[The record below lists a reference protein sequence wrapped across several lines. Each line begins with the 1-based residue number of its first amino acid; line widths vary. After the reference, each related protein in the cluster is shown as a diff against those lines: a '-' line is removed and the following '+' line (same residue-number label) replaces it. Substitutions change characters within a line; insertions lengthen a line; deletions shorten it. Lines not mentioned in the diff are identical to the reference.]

1 MPDRQCVYIIDDDR
15 GQRDSLGFLLEA
27 HGFRVQTFDCARGFL
42 DIAAGVEGCV
52 VVDVQMP
59 DMTGLELQERLAA
72 EAPRLG
78 LVVIT
83 GHADVAMAVTAMKAG
98 AVDFIEKPV
107 AEAVLVDSVRRALAQ
122 NMEARREDVARNDLR
137 HRLDSLTP
145 REQEVLAQLV
155 TGSPHKVIGH
165 ALDISPR
172 TIEVHRARIMQKLGA
187 RNLAD
192 LVRLTLAARA
202 DADAAGRD
210 PS

>member
-1 MPDRQCVYIIDDDR
+1 MPERQRVYIIDDDR
-15 GQRDSLGFLLEA
+15 GQRESLGFLLDA
-27 HGFRVQTFDCARGFL
+27 HGFRVETFDRAHGFL
-42 DIAAGVEGCV
+42 DIVAGAEGCV

-78 LVVIT
+78 LVVMT
-83 GHADVAMAVTAMKAG
+83 GHADVAMAVRAMKAG

-107 AEAVLVDSVRRALAQ
+107 VEAVLIDSVRRALAH
-122 NMEARREDVARNDLR
+122 NIAARREDAARIDLR
-137 HRLDSLTP
+137 HRLDTLTP
-145 REQEVLAQLV
+145 REQEVLEHLV

-165 ALDISPR
+165 TLDISPR

-192 LVRLTLAARA
+192 LVRLSLVARA
-202 DADAAGRD
+202 DADAAERG

>member
-1 MPDRQCVYIIDDDR
+1 MPDRQCVYIIDDDP
-15 GQRDSLGFLLEA
+15 GQRESLGFLLEA
-27 HGFRVQTFDCARGFL
+27 HGFRVETFDCARGFL
-42 DIAAGVEGCV
+42 DIAAGAEGCV

-107 AEAVLVDSVRRALAQ
+107 VEAVLVESIRRALAH
-122 NMEARREDVARNDLR
+122 NVEARRENAARTDLR
-137 HRLDSLTP
+137 QRLDSLTP
-145 REQEVLAQLV
+145 REHEVLEHLV

-192 LVRLTLAARA
+192 LVRLALAVREDEETAP
-202 DADAAGRD
+202 RD